1 MSIKDCFGNV
11 AQVGDEIAF
20 SVGNS
25 GAKTWEIAKI
35 TKITEKCVYFNGQ
48 PGSNWRH
55 GEVTELRR
63 ADGCFVV
70 NLLKR

>member
-1 MSIKDCFGNV
+1 MIIKDCFGNV
-11 AQVGDEIAF
+11 AQIGDEIAF

-25 GAKTWEIAKI
+25 GAKTWEIATI
-35 TKITEKCVYFNGQ
+35 TKITEKCVYFYGQ
-48 PGSNWRH
+48 PGSNWRY